1 MPMELWQLFALGSC
15 LGFFVV
21 GWLATIGQLCLGI
34 GIMLTLLARSPN
46 SRSWSRLIVRC
57 V

>member
-34 GIMLTLLARSPN
+34 GITLTLLARSPN
-46 SRSWSRLIVRC
+46 SRS
-57 V
+57 